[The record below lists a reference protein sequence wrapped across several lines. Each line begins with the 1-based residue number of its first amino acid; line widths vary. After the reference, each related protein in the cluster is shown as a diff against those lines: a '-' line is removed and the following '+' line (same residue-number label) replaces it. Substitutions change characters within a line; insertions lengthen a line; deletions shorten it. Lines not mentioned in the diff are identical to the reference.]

1 MIRKG
6 DPMYAQLYPNLF
18 RPLKVKDLTFKN
30 RIMSP
35 PNMLFHTVAGRPTP
49 YYISYLE
56 HKARGGAGIVT
67 LGEVA
72 VCDGGNHTPWT
83 QWNSDNRPLYAEM
96 AEAIHEHG
104 ALASVE
110 LTHGGQNAR
119 PQFNTAPIKG
129 PVETVN
135 PMGVHVLAM
144 DLADM
149 EHVADAY
156 ADAADYW
163 YRAGFDTVLIHA
175 AHGWIFNQ
183 FLSPIINK
191 RTDAYG
197 GSLEN
202 RMRFPLMVLK
212 RVRDRI
218 GPKRV
223 LMLRLSGSEREEGG
237 YTVDDI
243 IVFLEKAQDY
253 VDVAEISSDG
263 LTNMM
268 ASTYRPLGL
277 NVAFAEAIK
286 KSGKVD
292 IPIFSIGSILHPEQ
306 AEEIVASGKADG
318 VSMSRALIAD
328 PFWAK
333 KAADG
338 RPDEITPCLRC
349 LNCTDS
355 DNLDRH
361 FVCSVNPYIGREARI
376 GFADTMAPANFRK
389 KVLVAGGGPAGMQA
403 AITAARRGHE
413 VMLCEKERA
422 LGGLLR
428 FTATDSLKHDLRRF
442 TEYLIRRVRDMNVKI
457 LLNTEVTGALVE
469 RFHPDGI
476 IVATGSTPVVPA
488 IRGVERARHALD
500 IYFEPESV
508 RGDGVV
514 IIGGGLVG
522 VEAGLH
528 LRNTGKNVTVLEM
541 LDDYAAE
548 AKFCYKAGLVRTVEE
563 LGLNIVTGAACK
575 EVTSAGVR
583 YDKDGKEYL
592 APGDTILYAVGM
604 KPYDQPYFEL
614 YDKAPAVYEAGDC
627 KKVGKVDGAIHS
639 GFFAAMDIGMI

>member
-1 MIRKG
+1 
-6 DPMYAQLYPNLF
+6 MYEQMFPNLF
-18 RPLKVKDLTFKN
+18 RPLKVKGLTFKN

-35 PNMLFHTVAGRPTP
+35 PNMLFHTVAGRPTQ

-56 HKARGGAGIVT
+56 HKARGGAAIVT

-83 QWNSDNRPLYAEM
+83 TWTKDNRPLYAEM
-96 AEAIHEHG
+96 AAAIHEHG

-110 LTHGGQNAR
+110 LTHGGQRAR
-119 PQFNTAPIKG
+119 PEYNTVPTKG
-129 PVETVN
+129 PVDAVTET
-135 PMGVHVLAM
+135 GVKVLAM
-144 DLADM
+144 DEADM
-149 EHVADAY
+149 EHVAEAY
-156 ADAADYW
+156 AEAADYW
-163 YRAGFDTVLIHA
+163 YHAGFDTVLVHA

-183 FLSPIINK
+183 FLSPIVNK

-212 RVRDRI
+212 RIRDCI
-218 GPKRV
+218 GPKQV
-223 LMLRLSGSEREEGG
+223 LMIRLSGSEREPGG

-243 IVFLEKAQDY
+243 ITFLTRAQEF
-253 VDVAEISSDG
+253 VDIAEISTDG

-277 NVAFAEAIK
+277 NVELAEAIK
-286 KSGKVD
+286 KSGKVT
-292 IPIFSIGSILHPEQ
+292 IPIFSIGSILYPEQ

-376 GFADTMAPANFRK
+376 GFADTMTKANFRK
-389 KVLVAGGGPAGMQA
+389 KVLIAGGGPAGMQA
-403 AITAARRGHE
+403 AITAAQRGHE
-413 VMLCEKERA
+413 VVLCERTGA
-422 LGGLLR
+422 LGGLLK
-428 FTATDSLKHDLRRF
+428 FTDTDSLKHDLRRF
-442 TEYLIRRVRDMNVKI
+442 KEFLVRRVYDMNVKI
-457 LLNTEVTGALVE
+457 LLNTEITDELIE
-469 RFHPDGI
+469 RVHPDVI
-476 IVATGSTPVVPA
+476 IAATGSVP
-488 IRGVERARHALD
+488 IVPNIKGIENARHALD
-500 IYFEPESV
+500 IYFKPESIK
-508 RGDGVV
+508 GNDIV

-541 LDDYAAE
+541 LADYAAD
-548 AKFCYKAGLVRTVEE
+548 AKFCYKAGLVRKVEE
-563 LGLNIVTGAACK
+563 LGLNVITGAA
-575 EVTSAGVR
+575 VR
-583 YDKDGKEYL
+583 EATANAVIYEKDGREQTVK
-592 APGDTILYAVGM
+592 GDTILYAVGM
-604 KPYDQPYFEL
+604 KSFDQPYFYM
-614 YDKAPAVYEAGDC
+614 YDKAPFVYEIGDC
-627 KKVGKVDGAIHS
+627 KKVGKVDGAVHS
-639 GFFAAMDIGMI
+639 GFFAALDIGMI